1 MIGSQFWILPLIG
14 TIVAWVWILGMVLLT
29 WPR

>member
-1 MIGSQFWILPLIG
+1 MIGAQYWILPLIG
-14 TIVAWVWILGMVLLT
+14 TIVVWMWILGMVLLT